1 MKAREMFEELGY
13 EQFDFKQGIISHC
26 RQIDK
31 ADVYEWI
38 AEDELKIQQLQSNW
52 NELKKWLEEEIKS
65 WEEAINEERD
75 YELVNEFASRC
86 NNFEEILNKMQELE
100 RGEE

>member
-1 MKAREMFEELGY
+1 MNKEELIATLQACYFGDKGAYNKMLKEY
-13 EQFDFKQGIISHC
+13 E
-26 RQIDK
+26 
-31 ADVYEWI
+31 
-38 AEDELKIQQLQSNW
+38 QLQSNW

>member
-1 MKAREMFEELGY
+1 MNKEELIATLQACYFGDKGAYNKMLKEY
-13 EQFDFKQGIISHC
+13 EQ
-26 RQIDK
+26 
-31 ADVYEWI
+31 
-38 AEDELKIQQLQSNW
+38 LQN
-52 NELKKWLEEEIKS
+52 NRNKLKKWLEEEIKS